1 MKAIFAYSNDGFLA
15 KDDKDD
21 MKWTGSLDKAFF
33 KLYTHQNPYLFCG
46 TKTLAMMPK
55 LSGRKLTGVSRE
67 DFQIFKLFGYP
78 SRSHPAETPFIK
90 GGLRLVDRDRCCV
103 IGGPTFLKACFDAD
117 LIDEFLVST
126 IKKVNLGSGLKF
138 TIEEPKLWKTVPV
151 FNSDELEVTLYK
163 KLGEKNE

>member
-55 LSGRKLTGVSRE
+55 LSGRTITGISRK
-67 DFQIFKLFGYP
+67 DFHEFSL
-78 SRSHPAETPFIK
+78 RSK
-90 GGLRLVDRDRCCV
+90 GCV

-126 IKKVNLGSGLKF
+126 IKKVNLEEGLRF
-138 TIEEPKLWKTVPV
+138 SSRTQTWNIHPI